1 MTQSAPD
8 IVRRSHCGTVL
19 KGLAGTDS
27 SRDIDKT
34 LLFGRGDLAAV
45 LRSHLESVTAAV
57 NKLPA
62 EDFRT
67 HSDDALAAILEE
79 RMLVVPLQLHE
90 SALHTEQREIEVDV
104 SKDPHRNPLKQR
116 GPIYVIGI
124 SLSVRIP
131 YTGDD
136 LLWHLRPSQWRD
148 HFPRGVIH
156 PAVPGGLAELEIV
169 AHQPGDEDVSKLRN
183 DLRGEVDAIRFY
195 LRAQQPQLDEENR
208 RLRDAIRRALADRRR
223 GLHIRH

>member
-1 MTQSAPD
+1 MTQSAVD
-8 IVRRSHCGTVL
+8 VVQHNHHGTVL
-19 KGLAGTDS
+19 KGLAGTDVP
-27 SRDIDKT
+27 RDIDKT

-45 LRSHLESVTAAV
+45 LRSHLENVSAAV
-57 NKLPA
+57 NDLPA
-62 EDFRT
+62 EDFKAY
-67 HSDDALAAILEE
+67 SDEDLAAVLDE
-79 RMLVVPLQLHE
+79 RMLVMPLQLHE
-90 SALHTEQREIEVDV
+90 SVLRTEQRDIEVDV
-104 SKDPHRNPLKQR
+104 SKDPRRNPLKQH

-156 PAVPGGLAELEIV
+156 PAMPGREAELEIV
-169 AHQPGDEDVSKLRN
+169 AQQPGDEDVSKLRD
-183 DLRGEVDAIRFY
+183 DLRREVDAIRFY
-195 LRAQQPQLDEENR
+195 LRAQQPQIDEENR